1 MNKNINLTLFRLQS
15 DGSWAEGV
23 ATLALLQAGTKT
35 SEAIDISQC
44 EGIVQIQVE
53 HASSAGAAT
62 ITGKI
67 LESVDG
73 LTFVENGTG
82 FCATLA
88 KDTPTI
94 YSHDAKANRF
104 IQIKVTEDNTK
115 PTDVTLS
122 LTVR

>member
-23 ATLALLQAGTKT
+23 ATVSLTLNEVVTSDAL
-35 SEAIDISQC
+35 DISQC
-44 EGIVQIQVE
+44 DGIVQIQIS
-53 HASSAGAAT
+53 HTGTGAPT
-62 ITGKI
+62 ITGEI

-73 LTFVENGTG
+73 ITFVENATG
-82 FCATLA
+82 FGDAIA
-88 KDTPTI
+88 KDVPTI

-104 IQIKVTEDNTK
+104 IKIEI
-115 PTDVTLS
+115 TDATIATVVTLS